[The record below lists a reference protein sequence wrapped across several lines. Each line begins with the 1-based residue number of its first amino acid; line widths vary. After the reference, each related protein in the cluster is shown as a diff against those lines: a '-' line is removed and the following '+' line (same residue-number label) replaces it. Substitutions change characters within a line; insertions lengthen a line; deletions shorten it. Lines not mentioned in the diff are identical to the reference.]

1 MNTLRER
8 FEIVR
13 YKNTHRKAVN
23 MDNTAVKQADV
34 DYLRLQYIKK
44 KREVER
50 GLAEMRA
57 LRKQIDLYEDFMII
71 DVMKNRDAPS
81 QKEILHG

>member
-1 MNTLRER
+1 MTAIKYEDIDALRVQHIR
-8 FEIVR
+8 
-13 YKNTHRKAVN
+13 
-23 MDNTAVKQADV
+23 
-34 DYLRLQYIKK
+34 K

-71 DVMKNRDAPS
+71 DMLKAREIS
-81 QKEILHG
+81 KKEVL

>member
-1 MNTLRER
+1 
-8 FEIVR
+8 
-13 YKNTHRKAVN
+13 

-34 DYLRLQYIKK
+34 DYLRLQYTKK

-57 LRKQIDLYEDFMII
+57 LRKQIDLYEDLMII
-71 DVMKNRDAPS
+71 EVMKTRDEPA